1 MLVDLTLVA
10 SSMFVAHPSPSLTA
24 LFRQKPYQ
32 GAHPS
37 EARFLFIGL
46 DANYGAEIEG
56 KPIFTKLLEYHEDGV
71 AFWQN
76 YQIHH
81 PFLLPHYTG
90 DGQFY
95 HRSFSRIG
103 FKPEHAD
110 QVSFI
115 ELLNV
120 PTVGRNKLV
129 PADLNSQHLR
139 MLNEVV
145 LAGSAQHI
153 FVSQAVERLMH
164 ATSQFAWLPKRP
176 KEQLGPLCV
185 LFRQGKKAVYRH
197 LHFSVWG
204 KSEERKVNEA
214 AAIHSFIVPR
224 G

>member
-1 MLVDLTLVA
+1 MY
-10 SSMFVAHPSPSLTA
+10 SAHPGLSLTS
-24 LFRQKPYQ
+24 LFREKPYQ
-32 GAHPS
+32 GASPS
-37 EARFLFIGL
+37 KAKFLFIGL
-46 DANYGAEIEG
+46 DANYDAEVES
-56 KPIFTKLLEYHEDGV
+56 KPIFTKLQEYHEDGV

-115 ELLNV
+115 ELLHV
-120 PTVGRNKLV
+120 PTVGRSKLV
-129 PADLNSQHLR
+129 PADLSEQHLH

-153 FVSQAVERLMH
+153 FVPQAVARLMQ
-164 ATSQFAWLPKRP
+164 ATGQFSWLAKRP
-176 KEQLGPLCV
+176 TEQLGPFGV

-197 LHFSVWG
+197 LHFSVYG
-204 KSEERKVNEA
+204 KFEERKIIEA
-214 AAIHSFIVPR
+214 AAIRSFIDESN
-224 G
+224 